1 MAIDATAALSR
12 TRVGVHVVLRLHG
25 RSPHERQTTNNALAT
40 HTHANHLQ
48 RPNSKDPG
56 THCRSGLL
64 FAKGVE
70 APERSY
76 ASLAYTICTATAN
89 LQLYRLYGYLSCGL
103 RGKDLPAKAT
113 LGSSS
118 RARSGAAGCA

>member
-12 TRVGVHVVLRLHG
+12 TRVGVRVVLRLHG

-64 FAKGVE
+64 FAKRGRGSREVL
-70 APERSY
+70 RQSSLHYMYSY
-76 ASLAYTICTATAN
+76 
-89 LQLYRLYGYLSCGL
+89 G
-103 RGKDLPAKAT
+103 
-113 LGSSS
+113 
-118 RARSGAAGCA
+118 